1 MRLLLDTNVVL
12 DLALGSDVLRR
23 DVVERLGDGATTLV
37 VSTVVPWEIA
47 IKWRQGKL
55 PIPEPPGVWAPRMVR
70 EFGAELLPITLDHA
84 VRVADLPDHHR
95 DPFDRLLIAQAQVE
109 DMAIVTAD
117 RSFTAYDVQVIP
129 ARRPPRP
136 TIG

>member
-1 MRLLLDTNVVL
+1 MRLLLDTSVVL
-12 DLALGSDVLRR
+12 DLALGSHVLRR
-23 DVVERLGDGATTLV
+23 DVVERLGDDATTLV
-37 VSTVVPWEIA
+37 VTRRLVA
-47 IKWRQGKL
+47 
-55 PIPEPPGVWAPRMVR
+55 
-70 EFGAELLPITLDHA
+70 EFGAELLPVTLDHA

-129 ARRPPRP
+129 TPAPPHDRMR
-136 TIG
+136 